1 MLNLSAPQRFIEPEA
16 MPKKSHKGYYVK
28 GEFIAAGSDDDRHI
42 RNELQEANALSRTA
56 LKKASEK
63 LEEIGEELLFA
74 RENLVAELPLPEELR
89 DAILDAKEFTSFG
102 AKRRQTKFI
111 GKLMRRLNTEE
122 LEAIR
127 AALQV
132 EHGQSVK
139 DAQILHRAEKWR
151 DSLISDDEQLG
162 QWIDEFP
169 GGDVQHLR
177 ALIRQARKDA
187 EKTKPGVAQR
197 QGRAYRQIFSLVRS
211 QLSSAASNS

>member
-1 MLNLSAPQRFIEPEA
+1 MSR
-16 MPKKSHKGYYVK
+16 KSHKGYYIK
-28 GEFIAAGSDDDRHI
+28 GEFVAAGSDADQRI

-74 RENLVAELPLPEELR
+74 REDLVAELSLPEELR
-89 DAILDAKEFTSFG
+89 DAILDAREFTSFG

-111 GKLMRRLNTEE
+111 GKLMRRLDTEE
-122 LEAIR
+122 LETVR

-132 EHGQSVK
+132 EHGQAAK

-151 DSLISDDEQLG
+151 DSLISDDKQLG
-162 QWIDEFP
+162 QWIEEFP
-169 GGDVQHLR
+169 GGDIQQLR

-187 EKTKPGVAQR
+187 QKTKPSVAQR

-211 QLSSAASNS
+211 RLSSSASAT